1 MQSTATQTE
10 VQILSID
17 ELHARTL
24 EVARREQRT
33 TTELLQH
40 LMEIKARRVFA
51 VKGYGGLW
59 EYVRHYLGY
68 SEPATNER
76 LRAMELMEAVPE
88 VEKQIQAGEL
98 SLTTASQVQ
107 VFIRKLER
115 KEKKKLAPEAKLELI
130 DEVAG
135 KSKRQVEQVFASI
148 APELQVPKEREK
160 VLTSELTQ
168 LSLVVD
174 SETMEML
181 KRFQELKGNQNHSDI
196 LKTTLKEYLK
206 RNDPEQKA
214 LKTKQNS
221 NLDEET
227 NSLKI
232 NSRKKNPVHSNSRH
246 QPADVKNNLA
256 SRYVPVD
263 TKRKIWQRAQS
274 RCEYIDP
281 KSGKRCESRH
291 RLQLDHKIPWSV
303 GGKTDFANLRLA
315 CPTHN
320 QLYAIQYFGERKMQR
335 YLSQRN

>member
-1 MQSTATQTE
+1 MQFNITQTE
-10 VQILSID
+10 VKILSID
-17 ELHARTL
+17 ELHIRTL
-24 EVARREQRT
+24 DVARREQRT

-40 LMEIKARRVFA
+40 LIAVRDRRVFA

-76 LRAMELMEAVPE
+76 LRAMELIEAVPE
-88 VEKQIQAGEL
+88 VEKQIQRGEL

-115 KEKKKLAPEAKLELI
+115 KEKKKLAPAAKQELI

-135 KSKRQVEQVFASI
+135 KSKRQVEQIFASI
-148 APELQVPKEREK
+148 APEVQIPKEREK
-160 VLTSELTQ
+160 VLTPELTQ

-181 KRFQELKGNQNHSDI
+181 KRFQELKGNQNHCEI

-206 RNDPEQKA
+206 RNDPEKKSSSVEAKLEFVETQS
-214 LKTKQNS
+214 T
-221 NLDEET
+221 EENT
-227 NSLKI
+227 FLSLTQ
-232 NSRKKNPVHSNSRH
+232 H
-246 QPADVKNNLA
+246 QPADVTDRSP

-263 TKRKIWQRAQS
+263 SKRRIWQRAHSQ
-274 RCEYIDP
+274 CEYIDP
-281 KSGKRCESRH
+281 KSKRRCESRH
-291 RLQLDHKIPWSV
+291 RLQLDHIIPWSV
-303 GGKTDFANLRLA
+303 GGKTDFSNLRLA

-320 QLYAIQYFGERKMQR
+320 TLYAIQYFGEKKMNR
-335 YLSQRN
+335 WLKG

>member
-1 MQSTATQTE
+1 MESKITQTE
-10 VQILSID
+10 VRFSSENLSNRLSID

-24 EVARREQRT
+24 EVARHEQRT

-40 LMEIKARRVFA
+40 LIAVRDRRVFA

-76 LRAMELMEAVPE
+76 LRAMELVEAMPE
-88 VEKQIQAGEL
+88 VEKQIQTGEL

-115 KEKKKLAPEAKLELI
+115 KEKKKLAPEIKQELI

-148 APELQVPKEREK
+148 APELQVPQERQRAI
-160 VLTSELTQ
+160 TSELTQ
-168 LSLVVD
+168 ISLVVD

-181 KRFQELKGNQNHSDI
+181 KRFQELKGNQNHGEI

-206 RNDPEQKA
+206 RNDPEQKT
-214 LKTKQNS
+214 LKPKQNS
-221 NLDEET
+221 NVDGEKE
-227 NSLKI
+227 
-232 NSRKKNPVHSNSRH
+232 VHSNSRH

-256 SRYVPVD
+256 SRYVPVE
-263 TKRKIWQRAQS
+263 TKHRIWQRAHS
-274 RCEYIDP
+274 RCEYTDP
-281 KSGKRCESRH
+281 KSQRRCESRH
-291 RLQLDHKIPWSV
+291 RLQLDHITPWSV
-303 GGKTDFANLRLA
+303 GGKSDFANLRLA

-320 QLYAIQYFGERKMQR
+320 QLYAIQYFGEKKM
-335 YLSQRN
+335 SQWLKR